1 MAPDIG
7 DVLNVFVYQSTNA
20 RNVTVLALH
29 LRRRH
34 VVPLDPGLNRARQ
47 IVSVRKNGIDMFD
60 QMARLQLPRV
70 LFNRLESSARD
81 LFGVSV
87 NLTEVVL
94 KAAGTLK
101 HSLQIV
107 RYALNQLVV
116 VFSYAFVS

>member
-70 LFNRLESSARD
+70 LFNRLESSARR
-81 LFGVSV
+81 F
-87 NLTEVVL
+87 
-94 KAAGTLK
+94 
-101 HSLQIV
+101 V
-107 RYALNQLVV
+107 RRECESDGSCLESCWYSEALPSNR
-116 VFSYAFVS
+116 